1 MEERLRRKLDLLAS
15 WRLSVMNLS
24 ASLSRI
30 AASRTTAITDRAIE
44 LRAAGKDVISLSVGE
59 PDFATPPHVIS
70 AAKAA
75 LDAGDTKYTA
85 VPGTAALR
93 SAAAL
98 HFKRDLGIEVP
109 ASQVIVSAG
118 GKQAI
123 FHALLATLDPGDAVL
138 IPSPWWVSYPEIV
151 RFAGAEVVDL
161 PTTAAGG
168 FRITAAQ
175 LDAAITPQTRWLLLN
190 SPGNPTGATYPA
202 EELRALGEVLRRH
215 PQVLVMSDDI
225 YAPLR
230 YTPGTHATL
239 AAECPDL
246 ADRVLTVSGVSKS
259 HAMTGFRIGVA
270 AGPEWLIKAMG
281 RLQSHSSG
289 NAASISQAAAVAAFE
304 GPQDFLRDWCERFR
318 ARRDMVVAA
327 INTVP
332 GLSTPVPDGAFYC
345 MVDAAPLMARF
356 GDDEALC
363 LHLLDHGVAVV
374 PASAFGG
381 RDGFRISFAADEAR
395 LSEAVRSIAEA
406 LQ

>member
-1 MEERLRRKLDLLAS
+1 
-15 WRLSVMNLS
+15 MNTSIALN
-24 ASLSRI
+24 RI
-30 AASRTTAITDRAIE
+30 APSQTTAVTDRAIE

-59 PDFATPPHVIS
+59 PDFATPPHVIA

-85 VPGTAALR
+85 VPGTARLR
-93 SAAAL
+93 EAAAL
-98 HFKRDLGIEVP
+98 HFRRDLGLEVL

-123 FHALLATLDPGDAVL
+123 FHALLATLDPGDEVL
-138 IPSPWWVSYPEIV
+138 IPAPWWVSYPEIV
-151 RFAGAEVVDL
+151 RFAGATVV
-161 PTTAAGG
+161 PMETTAAGG
-168 FRITAAQ
+168 FRITAQQ
-175 LDAAITPQTRWLLLN
+175 LAAAITPRTRWLLLN

-202 EELRALGEVLRRH
+202 EELRALGEVLRAH
-215 PQVLVMSDDI
+215 PRVLVMSDDI

-230 YTPGTHATL
+230 YVEGIHATL
-239 AAECPDL
+239 AVECPDL

-270 AGPEWLIKAMG
+270 AGPEWLVRAMG
-281 RLQSHSSG
+281 KLQSHSSG

-304 GPQDFLRDWCERFR
+304 GPQDFLLDWRERFH

-327 INTVP
+327 LNVIP

-345 MVDAAPLMARF
+345 MIDAAPLMDRF
-356 GDDEALC
+356 GDDGALA

-374 PASAFGG
+374 QASAFGG
-381 RDGFRISFAADEAR
+381 RDGFRISFAADDAR
-395 LSEAVRSIAEA
+395 LEEAMRRIAKA
-406 LQ
+406 VA

>member
-1 MEERLRRKLDLLAS
+1 VKLSQA
-15 WRLSVMNLS
+15 
-24 ASLSRI
+24 LSRI
-30 AASRTTAITDRAIE
+30 APSQTTAMTDRATE
-44 LRAAGKDVISLSVGE
+44 LRAAGRDVISLSVGE
-59 PDFATPPHVIS
+59 PDFDTPPHVLA

-75 LDAGDTKYTA
+75 LDAGETRYTPVA
-85 VPGTAALR
+85 GTMALR
-93 SAAAL
+93 EAAAL
-98 HFKRDLGIEVP
+98 HFERDLGIAVP
-109 ASQVIVSAG
+109 PSQVIVSAG

-123 FHALLATLDPGDAVL
+123 FHALLATLDQGDEVL

-175 LDAAITPQTRWLLLN
+175 LEAAITPRTRWLLLN

-202 EELRALGEVLRRH
+202 EELRALGEVLARH

-230 YTPGTHATL
+230 YGAGTHATL
-239 AAECPDL
+239 AAECPEL
-246 ADRVLTVSGVSKS
+246 AERVLTVSGVSKS
-259 HAMTGFRIGVA
+259 HAMTGFRIGVS
-270 AGPEWLIKAMG
+270 AGPEWLIKAMA

-289 NAASISQAAAVAAFE
+289 NPASISQAAAVAAFT
-304 GPQDFLRDWCERFR
+304 GPQDFLLDWRERFR
-318 ARRDMVVAA
+318 ARRDSVVSA
-327 INTVP
+327 INAIP

-363 LHLLDHGVAVV
+363 LHLLEHGVAVV

-395 LSEAVRSIAEA
+395 LSEAVRRIAEA
-406 LQ
+406 VQ